1 MESLRKATPK
11 QLAYIQQLR
20 KKQGK
25 ESLEIDEELSS
36 LEASEIIK
44 ELMESIPTNR
54 QSKSIK
60 LNEARLGM
68 AFKCVYRNWVSSGE
82 NVFKNKSAFIKNVLD
97 TYTLVNEIAQKLS
110 AQTEDS

>member
-1 MESLRKATPK
+1 MESLRRATPK

-20 KKQGK
+20 GKQGK

-36 LEASEIIK
+36 QEASTIIK
-44 ELMESIPTNR
+44 ALVECSQTNGQTKPVR
-54 QSKSIK
+54 

-68 AFKCVYRNWVSSGE
+68 AFKCCYRNWVTSGE
-82 NVFKNKSAFIKNVLD
+82 NIFRNKNVFIKNVLE

-110 AQTEDS
+110 AHTEA

>member
-20 KKQGK
+20 SKQGK
-25 ESLEIDEELSS
+25 ESLEIAEELGSQ
-36 LEASEIIK
+36 EASEIIK
-44 ELMESIPTNR
+44 ELMGSTQTNG
-54 QSKSIK
+54 QTKPVK

-82 NVFKNKSAFIKNVLD
+82 NVFKNKNVFIKNVLE

-110 AQTEDS
+110 AQIEA